1 MADDKSSL
9 TDRLLAYAEKATK
22 SVSDAWD
29 KTMGMPEEIAKQT
42 YDYVISKGG
51 SEEEAQRIADRLAAK
66 AGRTTG
72 LIDLLV
78 PQSPADVALMAAGPL
93 GPATKMGKAALG
105 AGAALT
111 VMDPTE
117 AEASPLSKLK
127 NVFYRGIPRL
137 EGKQADQI
145 SGLQVKE
152 RGSPEVH
159 NPRLKANTGDYAWA
173 SDSPDVAN
181 SYTHLGGTVIPLEL
195 VEKPGAVLDAKNNIW
210 KDWFF
215 NEGKL
220 NKEYAEALND
230 PSVKSILVKNI
241 IDPGANSSSPVVR
254 SLARERLNIKHDP
267 IFPWLPEM
275 YITPDEF
282 MKMFKANNLLIKDPE
297 VVRYLYTG
305 ETPKFAEGGEV
316 QGYATG
322 GPVTDEQIRGLY
334 RNYFERDPESQAAI
348 DYWRDT
354 ANQGGLT
361 LSDIGQQFAGSEEGR
376 QRYASLDQQ
385 LAPNTTVVEQTNA
398 PDKWRTYW
406 GYTPSQRDYTMMLRA
421 GLGEYGTPQ
430 SYDQYRAIYEAIG
443 NRAAAN
449 SLYPYYV
456 RGDKTLA
463 GQITPSQ
470 VEGAFATSRI
480 NSLLNSDDPQ
490 KVESLYLAQKAL
502 EDYFM
507 EGKNRVLTTQTDWRG
522 FQQGQPSP
530 GTGFTNP
537 IVPGGEELPI
547 YNRFYDAY
555 NNPDLTQRLAKL
567 QEQQSAL
574 YVPPVPPSRPSETE
588 LAEYN
593 KIEENP
599 TTYQTFALGDPMS
612 GNPFDSSWFSGPTV
626 PTTFEQQAADDRAQA
641 LNDSLMAQSTF
652 NQPTTY
658 NPNYT
663 LFSDANQF
671 YGSQSSLPT
680 LAVANTGLTDYGMF
694 SSPGSLGEGASG
706 LTSFSPSLS
715 DYSSSWGSMGYSP
728 MSWDYAK
735 GGEVKFKPMFEGD
748 NEKLQDR
755 ARELARE
762 AYSRGPA
769 SMGREKAQEWE
780 ALARKYNL
788 PLTVGPFTTYE
799 DQYSDALSNWQ
810 RNVSPKQREQSFDK
824 GGPVM
829 PAYDPMGSFTGMDSI
844 ESSPYPREELEA
856 RLDPATQA
864 MIDLQGVMIPNRAV
878 DIKQDDLGYYP
889 VDAEGNR
896 MKWGMRPALFPLTMD
911 EGNIRLAMPYIPE
924 MVGNI
929 LGGVAAPVKGA
940 GVALGA
946 GPIRRG
952 EKTLADLV
960 DTYGVKKPGGNWT
973 KDLDVAVG
981 SFYEVPEGATSFD
994 DSVYGAMTSD
1004 PVNKW
1009 IGTKLKS
1016 YIKNQMGTVADPLI
1030 DVAEVTGR
1038 LHIPS
1043 DELIGSANMLPEYRP
1058 FALNPNDKWTPT
1070 AGGGF
1075 SYNPNLIGETDLSRA
1090 WEKGTQA
1097 SIARSLKEDWSDE
1110 VLKKKGLE
1118 ALIGAPGDTQI
1129 NVPRAIAHNRF
1140 LGFDHLVDELR
1151 NATAPNSNLPDRLKI
1166 DPAKLEK
1173 YSMSQAVEHVA
1184 KINEWREAQRAKA
1197 KIEASRNAA
1206 TVPFKQYDVVP
1217 ETNYPNE
1224 RGLGWVQ
1231 IKSTG
1236 NKDELEKALKYE
1248 GDTMGHCVGG
1258 GSYCPQVEAGKTEIY
1273 SLRDSK
1279 GEPHVTIEVRRMK
1292 NPRENPNFDIY
1303 ENTPPEIR
1311 EQMIDRAQDLTIQR
1325 IIDEN
1330 REDYTAE
1337 AYNYVRKRFPELDEE
1352 SDDFYM
1358 KVQDA
1363 SYDIARKKAI
1373 RNENYDDYFMEE
1385 LTEIQMKELE
1395 KLQDYDQEIFT
1406 VNQIKGKG
1414 NAKPVDEYIPF
1425 VQDFIKSRNWYD
1437 VVELRNAN
1445 MVQVFEGQRLPGSA
1459 EKIPPGY
1466 YTLKDLGKLAADK
1479 GVPESTIQAWIKV
1492 LRNQ

>member
-51 SEEEAQRIADRLAAK
+51 SEEDAQRIADRLAAK

-105 AGAALT
+105 TGAALT

-117 AEASPLSKLK
+117 AEASPLTKIQ

-137 EGKQADQI
+137 RKQLDDQV
-145 SGLQVKE
+145 SGLHVKE
-152 RGSPEVH
+152 RNEGDVFIAP
-159 NPRLKANTGDYAWA
+159 NNTKDYAWA
-173 SDSPDVAN
+173 SNNPDVAN
-181 SYTHLGGTVIPLEL
+181 TYTQFGGTVIPLKT
-195 VEKPGAVLDAKNNIW
+195 VKDPDVVLDAEGQYWNDFFY
-210 KDWFF
+210 KDKVRNRGYRNPAYFS
-215 NEGKL
+215 
-220 NKEYAEALND
+220 ALED
-230 PSVKSILVKNI
+230 PDVKSILIKNI
-241 IDPGANSSSPVVR
+241 IDPGALMTDPLVK
-254 SLARERLNIKHDP
+254 SLARARQGKPRNSNVDDLFVAD
-267 IFPWLPEM
+267 
-275 YITPDEF
+275 
-282 MKMFKANNLLIKDPE
+282 NLLIKDPE

-316 QGYATG
+316 QGYAKGG

-537 IVPGGEELPI
+537 IVPGGEDLPI

-567 QEQQSAL
+567 QEQQNAL
-574 YVPPVPPSRPSETE
+574 YVPPVPPSRPTE
-588 LAEYN
+588 QEFADYA
-593 KIEENP
+593 KSQQP
-599 TTYQTFALGDPMS
+599 DVDPMTTYQTFALGDPMT
-612 GNPFDSSWFSGPTV
+612 GNPFDSSWFSGPTM
-626 PTTFEQQAADDRAQA
+626 PTTFEQQAADDRAQT

-748 NEKLQDR
+748 SEKLQER

-829 PAYDPMGSFTGMDSI
+829 PSYDPMGSFTGMDSI

-911 EGNIRLAMPYIPE
+911 EGNLRLAMPYIPE

-929 LGGVAAPVKGA
+929 LGGVAAPVKGT

-952 EKTLADLV
+952 EKTLTDLV

-973 KDLDVAVG
+973 QPDLDRSVWALHQLN
-981 SFYEVPEGATSFD
+981 EGADIGEKSA
-994 DSVYGAMTSD
+994 DSVG
-1004 PVNKW
+1004 KW
-1009 IGTKLKS
+1009 IDTKLKS

-1030 DVAEVTGR
+1030 DVAEVSGR

-1043 DELIGSANMLPEYRP
+1043 DQIIDRANAIPEYRP

-1090 WEKGTQA
+1090 WEKATQA
-1097 SIARSLKEDWSDE
+1097 SIARSLKADWADE
-1110 VLKKKGLE
+1110 ALEKKGLE
-1118 ALIGAPGDTQI
+1118 ALIGAPDDTQI
-1129 NVPRAIAHNRF
+1129 NVPRHISSNPA
-1140 LGFDHLVDELR
+1140 LGFGHLVDELR
-1151 NATAPNSNLPDRLKI
+1151 NATLPNSNLPDRLKI

-1173 YSMSQAVEHVA
+1173 FSMSQAVEHVA

-1231 IKSTG
+1231 IKPTG

-1279 GEPHVTIEVRRMK
+1279 GEPHVTIEVKRIK
-1292 NPRENPNFDIY
+1292 NIDTGKSDIDIMEEDLPY
-1303 ENTPPEIR
+1303 TMLKNLTKKAH
-1311 EQMIDRAQDLTIQR
+1311 DRAIQR
-1325 IIDEN
+1325 VVDE
-1330 REDYTAE
+1330 RMDEYTDL
-1337 AYNYVRKRFPELDEE
+1337 AYRKIKSKYPNIDEE
-1352 SDDFYM
+1352 SEDFYFKM
-1358 KVQDA
+1358 QDA
-1363 SYDIARKKAI
+1363 TADLAQKQAPRE
-1373 RNENYDDYFMEE
+1373 REFHNYFYEESQAGMREE
-1385 LTEIQMKELE
+1385 LDKIRQAGGEIVT
-1395 KLQDYDQEIFT
+1395 I
-1406 VNQIKGKG
+1406 NQIKGKG

-1437 VVELRNAN
+1437 VGELRNAD
-1445 MVQVFEGQRLPGSA
+1445 MVKVFEGQRLPGSA

-1466 YTLKDLGKLAADK
+1466 YTLNDLAKLAAEK
-1479 GVPESTIQAWIKV
+1479 GVPESNIQAWIKV